1 MKGITM
7 KEVNLIES
15 KDLREQVVSR
25 VEVLDKVKKLF
36 LIPEM
41 DVMTTKMIADYY
53 EVGESAVQK
62 CYQRNKVEID
72 SDGVIRKTVLE
83 MKNFWSGH
91 NVRVKNVIGGA
102 EVVYEN
108 IVIRL
113 PNSGIKLF
121 SKRAVLRVGMLL
133 RDSPI
138 ACEVRTQL
146 LNVFEHTTDAQ
157 RTAEIN
163 EETRLQINIGKAY
176 TSQNMMDMLQATMEY
191 QAYKDRYTTQLKIE
205 NGELSKINKE
215 LETTNA
221 LLTRKSMEWGHKPIL
236 NALMRKYA
244 IVCFSKS
251 PYQFA
256 SAWNALYRQ
265 VKYKLGWDIARRTT
279 GKNMIDR
286 IKETE
291 FMDVITVAAGL
302 CEANGISVG
311 KVINDTNFE
320 LITERE

>member
-41 DVMTTKMIADYY
+41 EVMTTKMVADYY
-53 EVGESAVQK
+53 EVDSSLIRQV
-62 CYQRNKVEID
+62 YNRNKDEINN
-72 SDGVIRKTVLE
+72 DGVLQKTAKDFIKFCAL
-83 MKNFWSGH
+83 H
-91 NVRVKNVIGGA
+91 NVTLKNAVAGRHLIYGD
-102 EVVYEN
+102 VS
-108 IVIRL
+108 IWI
-113 PNSGIKLF
+113 PNSGTTVF

-251 PYQFA
+251 AYQFA